1 MTYPRRLLTDGED
14 VIREFRPHWR
24 LLIIPFLW
32 VVLLIALV
40 ILTWRYPPD
49 NSGFDWIITAMVGVV
64 FLYKGLY
71 PFIAWWFT
79 HYVLTT
85 ERIIRRSGILSRKGK
100 EIPLENINDLAF
112 SQSILERVLHSGD
125 LLIESAGE
133 HGQQKFA
140 DIPEPEAFQGLV
152 YNVREMRTKE
162 LRSGTMHNRNDS
174 AATLKRYTTLL
185 EQGLITQKDF
195 DRKKR
200 ELMGDDA

>member
-1 MTYPRRLLTDGED
+1 MTYPRRLLTEGED

-32 VVLLIALV
+32 VVFLLALV
-40 ILTWRYPPD
+40 YLTWRYPPD
-49 NSGFDWIITAMVGVV
+49 NSGVDWTITAILGVV
-64 FLYKGLY
+64 FLYKGFY

-112 SQSILERVLHSGD
+112 SQTILERVLHSGD

-133 HGQQKFA
+133 QGQQRFA

-162 LRSGTMHNRNDS
+162 LRSGKLGNRADS
-174 AATLKRYTTLL
+174 AAVLKRYEALL
-185 EQGLITQKDF
+185 AQGLITQKDF

-200 ELMGDDA
+200 ELDDEAK

>member
-1 MTYPRRLLTDGED
+1 MTYPRRLLTEGED

-32 VVLLIALV
+32 VVLLATLV
-40 ILTWRYPPD
+40 FLTWRYPPD
-49 NSGFDWIITAMVGVV
+49 NSGVDWTITAILGVV
-64 FLYKGLY
+64 FIYKGFY

-133 HGQQKFA
+133 QGQQRFA

-152 YNVREMRTKE
+152 YNVREMRTKD
-162 LRSGTMHNRNDS
+162 LRSGSSRTPTD
-174 AATLKRYTTLL
+174 AASTLKRYHALL
-185 EQGLITQKDF
+185 DQGLITQKDF

-200 ELMGDDA
+200 ELDEDK